1 GDYVARYHETM
12 ISVIAE
18 ERYVQKWT
26 TPIETKKRTLVSDF
40 VLLSGGPGDLRWM
53 SFRDVLEVDGV
64 PVRERDNR
72 LQKLFASSGDAIS
85 RGMAVSL
92 ESSRYNIGPP
102 EFVRTIN
109 TPIVAIDF
117 LLPESRPRFSFH
129 RRKGNSSDPT
139 LWEVEYTERDRPTV
153 IRTPQ

>member
-1 GDYVARYHETM
+1 
-12 ISVIAE
+12 
-18 ERYVQKWT
+18 
-26 TPIETKKRTLVSDF
+26 
-40 VLLSGGPGDLRWM
+40 
-53 SFRDVLEVDGV
+53 DGV

-153 IRTPQ
+153 IRTPQGRSLPSRGRFLIDSTDGRVVESTLEIPDVHATVTV